1 MTGQLTSGMVMVLMI
16 VLEAK
21 FQRRNVLS
29 LILPKLGFK
38 MESGTM

>member
-1 MTGQLTSGMVMVLMI
+1 MPKQLTFGMVMVLII

-38 MESGTM
+38 IDSGTM